1 MPEDSVR
8 PLERGL
14 AVLRSLTAPGQ
25 SQQMRASDLV
35 HVTGLARSTIDRIV
49 TTLTHLGYV
58 RQQGVELRLTPQL
71 MKLGNAYL
79 AASAPAREI
88 TQQVAT
94 LADELDESVSLAALD
109 GDAVRF
115 IAQSPRRRAMSVAFQ
130 VGDLLPA
137 ERSAAGAVFAADWDD
152 RQWAAWR
159 RRAASDPH
167 GLTFPRLRPRPVTEE
182 DFAQRA
188 EQGRT
193 RGWAVDD
200 QLVEPGLVAVAVP
213 VACEG
218 PTRYALSM
226 VSHVSRHSAQELADI
241 ALPRLHHESA
251 VLARL
256 FRQHATQSRAGREHM
271 VPWPA
276 HTVGEAKSELGSG
289 FLQSLARGLAV
300 LEAFEAAS
308 GDGLPVSAIAQITGL
323 PRTTVRRCLVALEQQ
338 GYAEH
343 SDGLFRL
350 LPRVLELG
358 HSRIAALSFSDL
370 LTPHLHA
377 LVDRVQ
383 ESASVTVLD
392 DTSILYVARVPT
404 VRIMTVHI
412 ALGTRFPAYTTAMGR
427 VLLSGLPAAER
438 DTIIAASQPRAFT
451 RHTVTSPARLRTL
464 ITAASQQGYAAI
476 DQELEEGLR
485 SVAVPIKDADG
496 NVIAA
501 LNVAQ
506 HSGGTPLQ
514 ETSDQLLPA
523 LRDSA
528 RAIENDLHTMTRFS
542 ALPIP

>member
-1 MPEDSVR
+1 MPEESVR

-14 AVLRSLTAPGQ
+14 AVLRTLAAPGQ
-25 SQQMRASDLV
+25 SQPLRAGDLV

-49 TTLTHLGYV
+49 ATLTHLGYV
-58 RQQGVELRLTPQL
+58 RQQGAELHLTPQI

-88 TQQVAT
+88 TQQVAA

-109 GDAVRF
+109 GDGVRF

-137 ERSAAGAVFAADWDD
+137 ERCAAGAVFAADWDE

-159 RRAASDPH
+159 HRVASDPN
-167 GLTFPRLRPRPVTEE
+167 GLAFPRLRPRPMTEE
-182 DFAQRA
+182 DFAHRA
-188 EQGRT
+188 EQART
-193 RGWAVDD
+193 RGWALDD
-200 QLVEPGLVAVAVP
+200 QLVEPGLVAIAVP
-213 VACEG
+213 VACDSR
-218 PTRYALSM
+218 TSYTLSM

-241 ALPRLHHESA
+241 ALPRLQRESA

-256 FRQHATQSRAGREHM
+256 FRQDATQSRAGREHT

-276 HTVGEAKSELGSG
+276 HAVGEAKNELGSG

-300 LEAFEAAS
+300 LEALEAAS
-308 GDGLPVSAIAQITGL
+308 GDGLPVSAVAQITGL

-343 SDGLFRL
+343 GNGLFRL

-358 HSRIAALSFSDL
+358 HSRIAAVSFSDL

-392 DTSILYVARVPT
+392 DTSILYVARVST

-412 ALGTRFPAYTTAMGR
+412 ALGTRFPAYATAMGR
-427 VLLSGLPAAER
+427 VLLSGLPDAER
-438 DTIIAASQPRAFT
+438 DRIIAASQPRAFT
-451 RHTVTSPARLRTL
+451 QHTITSAARLRTL
-464 ITAASQQGYAAI
+464 VAVAAEQGHAAI
-476 DQELEEGLR
+476 DQELEAGLR

-506 HSGGTPLQ
+506 HSGDIPLQ

-523 LRDSA
+523 LKDSA
-528 RAIENDLHTMTRFS
+528 RAIESDLHTVTRFS
-542 ALPIP
+542 ALRIP